1 MNGSGRV
8 VVLGGTGFVGR
19 HLVPRLLAAGYT
31 VTVLSRHRDRH
42 RELWPLPGVEV
53 RNADVHDGVVLERHL
68 RGAVAAINLVGIL
81 NERGRKGTGFA
92 RAHTE
97 LTRTLVTAMGRAG
110 VPRLLQMSA
119 LRAGEGTSHY
129 LRTRGEAEALVKA
142 SNLAWTLFRP
152 SVIFGAGDGLYCRF
166 AGLLQLMLVLPLARA
181 RTRFAPVYVGD
192 VVAAYLRALADDA
205 SAGRTYELGGPRV
218 MSLRDIV
225 IHTRSLLR
233 LRRVVIGL
241 PEPLGRLQALAMD
254 FVPGKPFSSDN
265 WKSLALDSVPGSDG
279 LAALGIVAT
288 PVEAV
293 MPRVLGHTLGK
304 QDDLDAHRK
313 AHGAPPL

>member
-1 MNGSGRV
+1 MNRSGRV

-19 HLVPRLLAAGYT
+19 HLVPRLAAAGYA

-42 RELWPLPGVEV
+42 RELWPVPGVEV
-53 RNADVHDGVVLERHL
+53 RNVNVHDGAALERSL

-81 NERGRKGTGFA
+81 NESGRKGAGFN

-97 LTRTLVTAMGRAG
+97 LTRTLLAAMGRAG

-119 LRAGEGTSHY
+119 LRAGEGRSHY

-142 SNLAWTLFRP
+142 SGLAWTLFRP
-152 SVIFGAGDGLYCRF
+152 SVIFGEGDGLYCRF
-166 AGLLQLMLVLPLARA
+166 AGLLKLMPVLPLARA
-181 RTRFAPVYVGD
+181 RTRFAPVYVAD
-192 VVAAYLRALADDA
+192 VAAAFLRALDDDA
-205 SAGRTYELGGPRV
+205 TAGQTYELGGPRV
-218 MSLRDIV
+218 MSLREIV
-225 IHTRSLLR
+225 VQARDLLR

-279 LAALGIVAT
+279 LAALGIAPT
-288 PVEAV
+288 PVEAI

-304 QDDLDAHRK
+304 QDDLDAFRK
-313 AHGAPPL
+313 AH